1 MLIFYLRNLF
11 FSNIF
16 SIFVLDKNIR
26 AMINFSKFNSLYTV
40 AMYFNTNLSVSKQ
53 LLNLVGA
60 MMLFALI
67 VVSIIVTKEQM
78 VDGVAHSATRTLVR
92 R

>member
-1 MLIFYLRNLF
+1 
-11 FSNIF
+11 
-16 SIFVLDKNIR
+16 
-26 AMINFSKFNSLYTV
+26 MINFSKFNSLYTV

>member
-1 MLIFYLRNLF
+1 
-11 FSNIF
+11 
-16 SIFVLDKNIR
+16 
-26 AMINFSKFNSLYTV
+26 
-40 AMYFNTNLSVSKQ
+40 MYFNTNLSVSKQ